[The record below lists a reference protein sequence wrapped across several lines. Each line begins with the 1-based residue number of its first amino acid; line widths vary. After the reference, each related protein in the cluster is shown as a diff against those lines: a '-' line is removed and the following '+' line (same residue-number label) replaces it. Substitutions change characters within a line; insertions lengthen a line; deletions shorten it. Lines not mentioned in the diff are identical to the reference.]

1 MLWDLQLNKY
11 MSFFRIN
18 ICHLKKF
25 MSISRESSNTP
36 QLFKKKKTFAKCIK
50 IDFKR
55 KIKHWVNIIALKF
68 KHFQQIKNFGV
79 KK

>member
-18 ICHLKKF
+18 ICHLKKS

-36 QLFKKKKTFAKCIK
+36 QLFKKKKKPLQNVLRLI
-50 IDFKR
+50 
-55 KIKHWVNIIALKF
+55 LKG
-68 KHFQQIKNFGV
+68 K
-79 KK
+79 